1 MKKKLCTLLLA
12 LLLALC
18 LPVTALAG
26 ENLVQNGDFSQ
37 LDESGLP
44 VGWTYAA
51 WTMDDEISAY
61 WTEENDGGTCVRLE
75 NFLRNDARLEQ
86 EVPVKGNSL
95 YHISARMKA
104 AGGDPICI
112 GGNLSVTGSL
122 AVSGD

>member
-51 WTMDDEISAY
+51 WTMDDEVSAY

-75 NFLRNDARLEQ
+75 NFLRNDARL
-86 EVPVKGNSL
+86 
-95 YHISARMKA
+95 
-104 AGGDPICI
+104 
-112 GGNLSVTGSL
+112 
-122 AVSGD
+122 

>member
-1 MKKKLCTLLLA
+1 MKRKLWVLLAA

-26 ENLVQNGDFSQ
+26 ENLVENGDFSQ

-51 WTMDDEISAY
+51 WTMDDEVSTY

-86 EVPVKGNSL
+86 TVPV
-95 YHISARMKA
+95 
-104 AGGDPICI
+104 
-112 GGNLSVTGSL
+112 LSGATACTTL
-122 AVSGD
+122 RRA